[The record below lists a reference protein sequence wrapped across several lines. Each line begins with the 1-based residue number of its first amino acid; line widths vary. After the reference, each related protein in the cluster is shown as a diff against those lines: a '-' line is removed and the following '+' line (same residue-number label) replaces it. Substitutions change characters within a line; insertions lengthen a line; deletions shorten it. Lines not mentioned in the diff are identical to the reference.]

1 MSDMLAHLV
10 LLALVFVGATVGVMI
25 TVVALL
31 LLFVRKVADIVL
43 SEYFRRKTLFINQSL
58 LEQEDGIDG

>member
-10 LLALVFVGATVGVMI
+10 ILALIFMGAMVGLLI

-31 LLFVRKVADIVL
+31 LLFVRRVAEIVL

-58 LEQEDGIDG
+58 LEQEDIVDG